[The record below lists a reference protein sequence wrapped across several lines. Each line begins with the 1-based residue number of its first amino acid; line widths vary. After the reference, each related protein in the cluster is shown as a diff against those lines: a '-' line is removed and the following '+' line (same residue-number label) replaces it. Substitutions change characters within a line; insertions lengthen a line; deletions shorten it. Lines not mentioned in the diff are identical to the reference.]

1 MEDIFEILYTSKQIC
16 NVCYTHRHALCYW
29 IGCLLH
35 QGRILLTTTT
45 TEADECVNKIVEHIV
60 TITSTHT
67 QEVYSQT
74 TVSICPISTI
84 SLSEDTHLETHMAS
98 TALSKDT
105 HLVTSTTNYSV
116 YITRSSDSTN
126 TPTTKTILSNV
137 AQIGILAASG
147 VLMCLPISA
156 LVVVTF
162 CWIRTRR
169 TLKENRNEVRFYH
182 SAQDR

>member
-1 MEDIFEILYTSKQIC
+1 M
-16 NVCYTHRHALCYW
+16 
-29 IGCLLH
+29 
-35 QGRILLTTTT
+35 TTTT
-45 TEADECVNKIVEHIV
+45 TAADECVNKIIVEHTV

-84 SLSEDTHLETHMAS
+84 ALSEDTHLVTSMAS
-98 TALSKDT
+98 TALSEDT
-105 HLVTSTTNYSV
+105 HLVTSTANTV
-116 YITRSSDSTN
+116 YITRSSDSTS
-126 TPTTKTILSNV
+126 TPATKIVLSNV

-156 LVVVTF
+156 LVVVTY

-169 TLKENRNEVRFYH
+169 ILKEKRNEVRFDH

>member
-1 MEDIFEILYTSKQIC
+1 MD
-16 NVCYTHRHALCYW
+16 
-29 IGCLLH
+29 
-35 QGRILLTTTT
+35 
-45 TEADECVNKIVEHIV
+45 KIVEHTKLV

-84 SLSEDTHLETHMAS
+84 ALSEDTHLETHMDS
-98 TALSKDT
+98 TTQSEDT
-105 HLVTSTTNYSV
+105 HLVTSTTNTV
-116 YITRSSDSTN
+116 YITRSSDSTS
-126 TPTTKTILSNV
+126 TPTTKTVLSNV

-169 TLKENRNEVRFYH
+169 ILKEKRNEVRFDH
-182 SAQDR
+182 SAQDRLVVGKQIICIHPWEI

>member
-1 MEDIFEILYTSKQIC
+1 MEKT
-16 NVCYTHRHALCYW
+16 VT
-29 IGCLLH
+29 
-35 QGRILLTTTT
+35 
-45 TEADECVNKIVEHIV
+45 VEHKEFV

-67 QEVYSQT
+67 QKVCSQT
-74 TVSICPISTI
+74 TVSICPTSTI
-84 SLSEDTHLETHMAS
+84 TLSEDTRLVIPTVS
-98 TALSKDT
+98 TALSEDT
-105 HLVTSTTNYSV
+105 HLVTSTANTV
-116 YITRSSDSTN
+116 YITRSSYSIS
-126 TPTTKTILSNV
+126 TPTTKTVLSNV

-169 TLKENRNEVRFYH
+169 TLKEKRNEVRFDH